1 MQKNLR
7 TRFALGTLAADARSA
22 AAVVL
27 LSSGLALM
35 LAPGGARGSSR
46 PAGIGRA
53 LIELRP
59 RWSPL
64 IVGAAAR
71 QSFGEPRAPDAS

>member
-27 LSSGLALM
+27 LSFGLALM
-35 LAPGGARGSSR
+35 LAPRGARGTR
-46 PAGIGRA
+46 PGRRA
-53 LIELRP
+53 L
-59 RWSPL
+59 
-64 IVGAAAR
+64 AAL
-71 QSFGEPRAPDAS
+71 